1 MKLTTKGEIVLAAL
15 RKASLASNATLTD
28 VDPQSLEDGLED
40 LDLMM
45 FEWLMDDD
53 RRGIDVGYAFSDSG
67 VSPLPED
74 AHNLPDFCIKAILVN
89 LAVRMM
95 PDYGQEA
102 PAGLVAKASYGKER
116 IVKWLAKS
124 RTPHLSYPARMPTGS
139 GNRSANR
146 YFHRVRH
153 HADDTAT
160 DSEG

>member
-74 AHNLPDFCIKAILVN
+74 AHNLPDFCLNAVLIN

-102 PAGLVAKASYGKER
+102 PARLVAKASYGKER
-116 IVKWLAKS
+116 ILKWLAKS
-124 RTPHLSYPARMPTGS
+124 RTPHLSYPDRMPTGS
-139 GNRSANR
+139 GNRHSYR
-146 YFHRVRH
+146 YFRGVKH
-153 HADDTAT
+153 HASDPTSDN
-160 DSEG
+160 